1 MKTEI
6 LTDNLPRAAEI
17 IRKGGLVAVP
27 TETVYGLA
35 GNGLDE
41 SAVEAIYE
49 VKNRPAVKPLSLM
62 VPGPEALERY
72 GRNIPKAA
80 YTLARCFWPGPLT
93 IVVEAKQEIPGIV
106 RAGGSTIGLRCPD
119 HEKTLGLLRMA
130 DRPLAAPSANPS
142 GFPSPKTAQQVKNYF
157 DGKIDAI
164 LDGGPC
170 GIGRESTIVSVAEKP
185 YRILRQGA
193 LPAAAIRRALAA
205 DLKVIGIIGGSGVG
219 KTTALS
225 SLMDLGTYGID
236 CDALYHQML
245 EEDAELLS
253 ALKGAFPETVRGGKL
268 DRGALGS
275 LVFSDA
281 DALEKLNR
289 TVRPFLKEKLHEK
302 LEDAA
307 MAGYTAAALDAAA
320 FSEEELKEFCT
331 ATVCIAAP
339 LESRIERVIRRDGI
353 SREKAELRIRAQ
365 ASEEEYLRQ
374 CQTVIRNAGN
384 PEDFRRQCD
393 KTFKEVLGI

>member
-119 HEKTLGLLRMA
+119 HEKRWVF
-130 DRPLAAPSANPS
+130 SEW
-142 GFPSPKTAQQVKNYF
+142 Q
-157 DGKIDAI
+157 
-164 LDGGPC
+164 
-170 GIGRESTIVSVAEKP
+170 IGHSLP
-185 YRILRQGA
+185 LRQTLRA
-193 LPAAAIRRALAA
+193 FRVPKRR
-205 DLKVIGIIGGSGVG
+205 
-219 KTTALS
+219 
-225 SLMDLGTYGID
+225 
-236 CDALYHQML
+236 
-245 EEDAELLS
+245 
-253 ALKGAFPETVRGGKL
+253 
-268 DRGALGS
+268 
-275 LVFSDA
+275 
-281 DALEKLNR
+281 
-289 TVRPFLKEKLHEK
+289 
-302 LEDAA
+302 
-307 MAGYTAAALDAAA
+307 
-320 FSEEELKEFCT
+320 
-331 ATVCIAAP
+331 
-339 LESRIERVIRRDGI
+339 SR
-353 SREKAELRIRAQ
+353 
-365 ASEEEYLRQ
+365 
-374 CQTVIRNAGN
+374 
-384 PEDFRRQCD
+384 
-393 KTFKEVLGI
+393 

>member
-275 LVFSDA
+275 LVFSKPVEPSELEPGDVIVFYNANHNDTPVTHRVVENHVADGEIVTKGDA
-281 DALEKLNR
+281 NTGNDLSPAPYERIEGKVSFHIPRIGYLVGPFG
-289 TVRPFLKEKLHEK
+289 TVLGKISAVMFI
-302 LEDAA
+302 A
-307 MAGYTAAALDAAA
+307 AGYLLTMIGDNI
-320 FSEEELKEFCT
+320 SKKR
-331 ATVCIAAP
+331 P
-339 LESRIERVIRRDGI
+339 ERD
-353 SREKAELRIRAQ
+353 RA
-365 ASEEEYLRQ
+365 
-374 CQTVIRNAGN
+374 
-384 PEDFRRQCD
+384 
-393 KTFKEVLGI
+393 